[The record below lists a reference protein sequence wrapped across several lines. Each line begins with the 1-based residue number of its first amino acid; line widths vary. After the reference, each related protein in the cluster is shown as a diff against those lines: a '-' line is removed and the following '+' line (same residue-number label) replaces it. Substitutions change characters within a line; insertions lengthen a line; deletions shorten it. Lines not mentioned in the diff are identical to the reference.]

1 MKETQIH
8 EREKENETRRKTEKV
23 RKGGN
28 GKERGKRKVGKRK
41 QEREEGKSKVGL
53 HDTLNER

>member
-1 MKETQIH
+1 MKETQRH

-41 QEREEGKSKVGL
+41 QEREEVKSKVGL